1 VRALY
6 VCADAGI
13 PLDGTKGAS
22 VHVRQTIGA
31 LIGAGVEVEVLAAR
45 PGSGW
50 KSPCR
55 VLSGTAPNPSPRSSR
70 KSGSRRWNPS
80 TLIVEAEA
88 LAASRDLI
96 GAVDQSCD
104 FDVVYERYSL
114 WSLAGAAL
122 SEMLGA
128 PLVLEV
134 NAPLVEEQQVHRR
147 CALGGVAA
155 EIERAVL
162 RHAARVLCVS
172 PPLVERAAGLRG
184 STEGVELFPN
194 AVDTD
199 LFKPVER
206 GGGDGD
212 RPVTVVFTGSFK
224 PWHGLAVLLRGFASA
239 CDDTPAARLVLAG
252 DGPERAKMQALASE
266 LGIAPKVGFI
276 GAMEHGRIPAL
287 LGEADIA
294 VAPYDPSGSFYFS
307 PLKIAEYLASGLA
320 VVASSCA
327 DLNGLLRDG
336 RSALLVP
343 QGDAAALGR
352 AIARLAGDPALRSH
366 LGSEGRRVAVERL
379 SLEAAAARL
388 VNLLKDLSGSRAS
401 GALAGESSRVEQ
413 GAS

>member
-1 VRALY
+1 MRALY

-45 PGSGW
+45 PGSEW
-50 KSPCR
+50 KAPCR
-55 VLSGTAPNPSPRSSR
+55 VLSGATPPPSFRSKRTSV
-70 KSGSRRWNPS
+70 SRRRNPS

-96 GAVDQSCD
+96 GAVESCD

-147 CALGGVAA
+147 CALGGIAA

-162 RHAARVLCVS
+162 QHAARVLCVS

-184 STEGVELFPN
+184 SSEGVELFPN

-206 GGGDGD
+206 DGGDGD
-212 RPVTVVFTGSFK
+212 RQVTVVFTGSFK
-224 PWHGLAVLLRGFASA
+224 PWHGLPVLLRGFASA
-239 CDDTPAARLVLAG
+239 CDDTPGARLVLAG

-366 LGSEGRRVAVERL
+366 LGSEGRRVALERL